1 MKKGYIIMI
10 VLMMFLL
17 NITSVIAQERA
28 GQEVSTEVFAQQVRN
43 VVSRENDILAN
54 ELKENM
60 DSDFQILDGTMQS
73 LVKNQTRKLLF
84 GILGM
89 QMIICAGMMY
99 VIVSSERKFQ
109 AIAEINRKL
118 SKVTKEN
125 EKRQEEETMYKSLYE
140 RIEVKEEPQQQTKQ
154 QLDAI
159 KNRKLMGRLIMFSII
174 MGSIFLIYVVVKMV
188 FFTEAGL

>member
-1 MKKGYIIMI
+1 MI